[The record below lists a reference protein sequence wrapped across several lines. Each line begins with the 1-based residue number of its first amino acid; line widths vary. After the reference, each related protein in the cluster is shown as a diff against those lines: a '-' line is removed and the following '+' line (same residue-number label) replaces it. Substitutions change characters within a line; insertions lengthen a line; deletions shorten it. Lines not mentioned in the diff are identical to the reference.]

1 MTIITRALRAAAD
14 MIEIERTAFVDGQAW
29 PDGSL
34 RGPDAEICAQ
44 YDHVIDLL
52 RAALEAAQREPAQ
65 TTPPGYRTVPVEP
78 TPEMLRA
85 AQTEWMRDR
94 LKRTTTMW
102 AAMLAAAPDSAAL
115 CAHDEKEPR

>member
-1 MTIITRALRAAAD
+1 MTTILRALRAAAD
-14 MIEIERTAFVDGQAW
+14 MIEIERTAFVDCQAW

-34 RGPDAEICAQ
+34 RGPDAEICQQ
-44 YDHVIDLL
+44 YDHVLGLL

>member
-1 MTIITRALRAAAD
+1 MTAILRALRAAAD

-34 RGPDAEICAQ
+34 RGSDVEICQQ
-44 YDHVIDLL
+44 YDKVLGML
-52 RAALEAAQREPAQ
+52 RAALEDAQREPVQ
-65 TTPPGYRTVPVEP
+65 TTPPGYRIVPVEP

-85 AQTEWMRDR
+85 AQTEWLRDR
-94 LKRTTTMW
+94 LQRTTTMW

-115 CAHDEKEPR
+115 CARDDEAAR